1 MVIFHSYVSLPEG
14 IFPRGGIY
22 NGKSVWKLI
31 FGNCSVGGIYNG
43 YIVGYIMENMDDFM
57 MLFTPIEQCSKPL
70 LVDDYKGLYYP
81 IYMGIISVLTVN
93 SGHMDYVVSK
103 HITKTWKPTYI
114 SFITLHPTCWKYL
127 FVISFSVNNHYNLLF
142 FKDGNTHGLC

>member
-1 MVIFHSYVSLPEG
+1 MENLF
-14 IFPRGGIY
+14 
-22 NGKSVWKLI
+22 GKNIWKR
-31 FGNCSVGGIYNG
+31 SVGGIYNG
-43 YIVGYIMENMDDFM
+43 YIVGCIMENMDDLM

-114 SFITLHPTCWKYL
+114 SFIMLHPTCWKYL
-127 FVISFSVNNHYNLLF
+127 FVISFSVNNH
-142 FKDGNTHGLC
+142 

>member
-1 MVIFHSYVSLPEG
+1 MVFITIVTGAYKPTYILGASHC

-22 NGKSVWKLI
+22 NRKSVWKII

-43 YIVGYIMENMDDFM
+43 YIVGYIMDNMDDFM

-81 IYMGIISVLTVN
+81 VYG
-93 SGHMDYVVSK
+93 DY
-103 HITKTWKPTYI
+103 ICI
-114 SFITLHPTCWKYL
+114 NCE
-127 FVISFSVNNHYNLLF
+127 
-142 FKDGNTHGLC
+142 